1 MYIYVAF
8 SHSPGCANRAATLAS
23 VSVIFTKVFSWK
35 AKWHLPL
42 AHGTRDTC
50 HCGCCRPFE
59 VYRLWPLRQWPAH
72 HLWCHWTVPYL
83 GLLPKACHWASVKPL
98 GCLVELWC
106 QSPLTASL
114 LELSGRPDFIPFGS
128 FWTHLSIKQLYYVVI
143 DDCYSPIISVELMVT
158 VNPNK
163 PSPKSPL
170 QSTLWA
176 RLWCSQQ
183 IEASPGA
190 AFWKAPFLKWG
201 IPQKQWVFKNNGPR
215 TWGYWLWKPPKM
227 WKSLT
232 KPCFLRWK
240 MWKGVLTNLKWMM
253 GESL

>member
-1 MYIYVAF
+1 MAPATMARSSLVM
-8 SHSPGCANRAATLAS
+8 SLDCAVFGIVPQGVPLGVGLATGLPCWIVMPISSNSLAS
-23 VSVIFTKVFSWK
+23 
-35 AKWHLPL
+35 
-42 AHGTRDTC
+42 
-50 HCGCCRPFE
+50 
-59 VYRLWPLRQWPAH
+59 
-72 HLWCHWTVPYL
+72 
-83 GLLPKACHWASVKPL
+83 WA
-98 GCLVELWC
+98 
-106 QSPLTASL
+106 
-114 LELSGRPDFIPFGS
+114 FGEARFHS

-190 AFWKAPFLKWG
+190 ALWKAPFLKMG
-201 IPQKQWVFKNNGPR
+201 NSPKTMGFQKKNGPM

-227 WKSLT
+227 WKSIS
-232 KPCFLRWK
+232 KPWFLRD
-240 MWKGVLTNLKWMM
+240 V
-253 GESL
+253 